1 MIIES
6 SSCAVLQDEVGLIAR
21 TTDQRLYPHDVPR
34 FVLSSLV
41 EKNLGPSVDDEGGG
55 SVGFYVRV
63 SAGCMRNVRAAP
75 TETTWARHVES
86 MNKVEYLL

>member
-1 MIIES
+1 MSVVSVCASIRQSLQSALMIIES

-41 EKNLGPSVDDEGGG
+41 EKNLGPSVDD
-55 SVGFYVRV
+55 
-63 SAGCMRNVRAAP
+63 
-75 TETTWARHVES
+75 
-86 MNKVEYLL
+86 